1 MIGII
6 DKENGD
12 KMLLDFLL
20 EISKIN
26 GSKRCAEESIKVM
39 EDFADSQLLLSIIL
53 MQSLKGQNLIPDYVL
68 DFERQIVSALT
79 TIFTTCDV
87 EDIPIPLREIFE
99 GTDDEVIEKVGKSGK
114 MYFAIQQF
122 VNAYYQYDLFE
133 NKYPEINKT
142 L

>member
-39 EDFADSQLLLSIIL
+39 DNFADSQLLLSIIL
-53 MQSLKGQNLIPDYVL
+53 MQSLKGQNLIP
-68 DFERQIVSALT
+68 E
-79 TIFTTCDV
+79 
-87 EDIPIPLREIFE
+87 
-99 GTDDEVIEKVGKSGK
+99 
-114 MYFAIQQF
+114 
-122 VNAYYQYDLFE
+122 
-133 NKYPEINKT
+133 
-142 L
+142 

>member
-20 EISKIN
+20 EVSKNN
-26 GSKRCAEESIKVM
+26 GTKRCAEESIKVM
-39 EDFADSQLLLSIIL
+39 DNFVDSQFLLSIVFML
-53 MQSLKGQNLIPDYVL
+53 SLKGQNLIPQHVL
-68 DFERQIVSALT
+68 DFERQTISALST
-79 TIFTTCDV
+79 MFTNCDV
-87 EDIPIPLREIFE
+87 EDIPIPLREMFE
-99 GTDDEVIEKVGKSGK
+99 GTDEEVIEKVGNSRKI
-114 MYFAIQQF
+114 YFAIQQF

-133 NKYPEINKT
+133 NKYPEINKM